1 MKPTAAVGN
10 VIIADDDRMIRSVLQ
25 AKLEALDL
33 NVFVAADGME
43 AVGLASRIPAVLI
56 ILDLKMPKLNG
67 LLACER
73 IREMPC
79 NAQTPIA
86 ILTSTQE
93 KTAEVAG
100 LKAGATAFFTKPFRA
115 PLLLHELARF
125 LPISDAV
132 RVAVRRDAERALE
145 IAQDASK
152 PPDPYEGRESNQA
165 DSLLNRGKYILDTLR
180 G

>member
-1 MKPTAAVGN
+1 MTPAAVGN

-25 AKLEALDL
+25 AKLEALGL
-33 NVFVAADGME
+33 NVFVTADGME
-43 AVGLASRIPAVLI
+43 ATGLASRIPAVLI

-79 NAQTPIA
+79 NARTPIA
-86 ILTSTQE
+86 ILTSTHE
-93 KTAEVAG
+93 KSAEVAG
-100 LKAGATAFFTKPFRA
+100 LRAGATAFFTKPFRA

-125 LPISDAV
+125 LPISEAL
-132 RVAVRRDAERALE
+132 RAAIRRDAERVLE

-152 PPDPYEGRESNQA
+152 APDPYESRENNQA
-165 DSLLNRGKYILDTLR
+165 DSLLKRGKYIIDTLR

>member
-1 MKPTAAVGN
+1 M
-10 VIIADDDRMIRSVLQ
+10 
-25 AKLEALDL
+25 
-33 NVFVAADGME
+33 
-43 AVGLASRIPAVLI
+43 LI

>member
-25 AKLEALDL
+25 AKLEALGL

-132 RVAVRRDAERALE
+132 PGRRSSRCGAGPRDCTRRVEA
-145 IAQDASK
+145 
-152 PPDPYEGRESNQA
+152 
-165 DSLLNRGKYILDTLR
+165 T
-180 G
+180 